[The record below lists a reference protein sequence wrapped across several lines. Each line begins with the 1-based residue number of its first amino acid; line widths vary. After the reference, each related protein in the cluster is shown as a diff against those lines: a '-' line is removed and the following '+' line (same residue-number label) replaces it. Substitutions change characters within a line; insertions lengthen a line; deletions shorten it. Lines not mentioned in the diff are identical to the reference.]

1 MPLRSTLALLCHKSL
16 IVTFAAAA
24 ASCRGTGHL
33 YNMSRSSCI
42 TVGTVINRVVVPSSS
57 CYGATVALLLCFCC
71 DMCDIK
77 WHMAPADIFCMCSS
91 HSNQY
96 YLLFTGDGN
105 YSLWRIILFSKIKLP
120 ETIVFILSVFPLLWS
135 WELKI
140 ADSLSWYL
148 GIWIFPI
155 WNISIIY

>member
-24 ASCRGTGHL
+24 ATCRGTGHL

-77 WHMAPADIFCMCSS
+77 
-91 HSNQY
+91 
-96 YLLFTGDGN
+96 
-105 YSLWRIILFSKIKLP
+105 
-120 ETIVFILSVFPLLWS
+120 
-135 WELKI
+135 
-140 ADSLSWYL
+140 
-148 GIWIFPI
+148 
-155 WNISIIY
+155 